1 MERRKPINVSDAI
14 QQITN
19 RAEQGTV
26 ETVPLFASLH
36 RYLAEDL
43 IADSPVPPFDR
54 SAYDGYAVRSA
65 DTAAAS
71 PESPVYLKVIDVI
84 GAGTISERTVGA
96 NEAVR
101 IMTGAPIPEGAD
113 AVVMLELAAEM
124 EDRGRSGIV
133 LKRPLRAGENLS
145 RRGEDIAEGER
156 IIERGSPITPGMM
169 NVLATFGYDSVKV
182 YRKPVVGI
190 LATGSELLQV
200 HEPLVHGKIRNSNT
214 FMLAGQIQNAG
225 GEAVNYGVV
234 SDDFEQSYETITR
247 ILSEVDILL
256 TTGGV
261 SVGDFDFIPAILE
274 RMNAELL
281 FNKVAMRPGSVTTA
295 GIYGGKW
302 IFGLSGNPSAC
313 YVGFELF
320 AAPLIRRISG
330 AASYALPA
338 RLKAEL
344 LEDVS
349 KPSPVD
355 KFIRGTAESRQGR
368 ITVRTGGL
376 DKSGAI
382 SSLAET
388 NVLIAIPAGTK
399 GLKKGDQVEVLW
411 LNSPIKG
418 MMNFD

>member
-1 MERRKPINVSDAI
+1 MTERRKPINVNDAI
-14 QQITN
+14 QQIMN
-19 RAEQGTV
+19 RAEPGTV
-26 ETVPLFASLH
+26 EMVPLFASLD

-54 SAYDGYAVRSA
+54 SAYDGYAVRSV
-65 DTAAAS
+65 DTVNAS
-71 PESPVYLKVIDVI
+71 PESPVYLEVIDVI
-84 GAGTISERTVGA
+84 GAGTISDRTVGA

-113 AVVMLELAAEM
+113 AVVMMELAAETPVN
-124 EDRGRSGIV
+124 GQSGIV
-133 LKRPLRAGENLS
+133 LKRSHRAGENLS

-169 NVLATFGYDSVKV
+169 NVLATFGYGSVKV
-182 YRKPVVGI
+182 YRKPIIGI
-190 LATGSELLQV
+190 LATGSELLLV
-200 HEPLVHGKIRNSNT
+200 DEPLVHGKIRNSNT

-225 GEAVNYGVV
+225 GMAVNYGVV
-234 SDDFEQSYETITR
+234 SDDFEQCYDKITR
-247 ILSEVDILL
+247 ILSEVDVLL

-261 SVGDFDFIPAILE
+261 SVGDFDFIPAILQ

-295 GIYGGKW
+295 GVHEGKW

-313 YVGFELF
+313 FVGFELF
-320 AAPLIRRISG
+320 AAPLIRRIAG
-330 AASYALPA
+330 VTYALQS

-355 KFIRGTAESRQGR
+355 KFIRGTAEIRQGR
-368 ITVRTGGL
+368 IVVRTAGL

-382 SSLAET
+382 SSLAEA

-399 GLKKGDQVEVLW
+399 GLIKGEQAEVLW

-418 MMNFD
+418 MMNVE